1 MQRVAIVGFG
11 IAGSAAA
18 RLAPAGC
25 DVVVF
30 DAGIRRCSSR
40 VATGLVNP
48 IVLKRRRAVW
58 RAKEALEAARS
69 LYPAAFCSTEP
80 IYEVLQTA
88 AEVNDWCALQDH
100 PVLGEFLGELVDA
113 PEYVRGLQL
122 GMVRGSFR
130 LRIAAYLDWAS
141 QQFECSSDPVVQIR
155 QLDSG
160 VWQINEREEFDAVLL
175 CEGYQARWAEHFWG
189 DLGFART
196 SGQGLR
202 IQVAAASSLMLHRS
216 HFLVPEGE
224 GIHQLGSSY
233 AWGIEHGDLDPPPAE
248 QGQTQELLKSAQS
261 WFAGEIQVLDAWTGI
276 RPTMKDRR
284 PRWGWHPELKGLG
297 LLNGLGSRGTL
308 HAPLLATE
316 LWNSAKF

>member
-1 MQRVAIVGFG
+1 MKRVAIVGFG

-18 RLAPAGC
+18 RLAPAGYSIM
-25 DVVVF
+25 VF

-58 RAKEALEAARS
+58 RAKEALEAAHRM
-69 LYPAAFCSTEP
+69 YPAEFCSTEP

-88 AEVNDWCALQDH
+88 AEVNDWSALQDH
-100 PVLGEFLGELVDA
+100 PVIGEFLGELVDA
-113 PEYVRGLQL
+113 PDYVRGLKL
-122 GMVRGSFR
+122 GMVQGSFR

-141 QQFECSSDPVVQIR
+141 QQFECSTDPVVQIR

-160 VWQINEREEFDAVLL
+160 VWQINESQEFDAVVL

-189 DLGFART
+189 DLRFART
-196 SGQGLR
+196 WGQGLR
-202 IQVAAASSLMLHRS
+202 VQSATESSLMLHRS

-224 GIHQLGSSY
+224 GIHQLGSTY

-248 QGQTQELLKSAQS
+248 QGQTQELLKSTQS
-261 WFAGEIQVLDAWTGI
+261 WFGGEIQVLDAWTGI

-284 PRWGWHPELKGLG
+284 PRWGWHTELKGLG

-308 HAPLLATE
+308 HAPLLAIE

>member
-1 MQRVAIVGFG
+1 MKRVAIVGFG

-18 RLAPAGC
+18 RLAPEGC
-25 DVVVF
+25 NVVVF

-58 RAKEALEAARS
+58 RAKEALEAARK

-80 IYEVLQTA
+80 VYEVLQTA
-88 AEVNDWCALQDH
+88 AEVNDWGALQDH

-113 PEYVRGLQL
+113 PKYVRGLQL
-122 GMVRGSFR
+122 GLVRGSFR

-141 QQFECSSDPVVQIR
+141 QHFEISTDPVDQLR

-160 VWQINEREEFDAVLL
+160 AWQINESEEFDAVLL

-196 SGQGLR
+196 WGQGLR
-202 IQVAAASSLMLHRS
+202 IQSETNSSLMLHRR
-216 HFLVPEGE
+216 HFLVPEGD
-224 GIHQLGSSY
+224 GSQQLGSTY
-233 AWGIEHGDLDPPPAE
+233 AWGIEHGDLDPPRADE
-248 QGQTQELLKSAQS
+248 GHTQELLKSAKS
-261 WFAGEIQVLDAWTGI
+261 WFEGEIQVLDAWTGI
-276 RPTMKDRR
+276 RPTTKDRR

>member
-1 MQRVAIVGFG
+1 MKRVAIIGFG

-18 RLAPAGC
+18 RLAPEGHS
-25 DVVVF
+25 VVVF
-30 DAGIRRCSSR
+30 DEGILRCSSR

-58 RAKEALEAARS
+58 RAQEALAAARQ
-69 LYPAAFCSTEP
+69 LYPAEFCSTEP

-88 AEVNDWCALQDH
+88 AEVNDWGALRDH
-100 PVLGEFLGELVDA
+100 PVIGEFLGELVDA
-113 PEYVRGLQL
+113 PEYVRGLKL

-141 QQFECSSDPVVQIR
+141 QQFECRTDSVDRLR

-160 VWQINEREEFDAVLL
+160 AWQINECQEFDAVLL

-202 IQVAAASSLMLHRS
+202 IQGAAAASLMLHRS
-216 HFLVPEGE
+216 HFLVPDGE
-224 GIHQLGSSY
+224 GIHQLGATY
-233 AWGIEHGDLDPPPAE
+233 AWGIEHGDLDPPGADE
-248 QGQTQELLKSAQS
+248 GQTQELVKSAKS
-261 WFAGEIQVLDAWTGI
+261 WYEGEIQVLDAWTGI

-284 PRWGWHPELKGLG
+284 PRCGWHPELKGLG
-297 LLNGLGSRGTL
+297 MLNGLGSRGTL
-308 HAPLLATE
+308 HAPILAAE

>member
-1 MQRVAIVGFG
+1 M
-11 IAGSAAA
+11 
-18 RLAPAGC
+18 
-25 DVVVF
+25 VF

-58 RAKEALEAARS
+58 RAKEALEAAHRM
-69 LYPAAFCSTEP
+69 YPAEFCSAEP
-80 IYEVLQTA
+80 IHEVLQTA
-88 AEVNDWCALQDH
+88 AEVNDWGALQDH

-113 PEYVRGLQL
+113 PDYVRGLKL
-122 GMVRGSFR
+122 GMVQGSFR

-141 QQFECSSDPVVQIR
+141 QQFECSTDPVVQLR

-160 VWQINEREEFDAVLL
+160 AWQINEREEFDAVLL

-202 IQVAAASSLMLHRS
+202 IQGAAASSLMLHRS

-276 RPTMKDRR
+276 RPTTKDRR

-308 HAPLLATE
+308 HAPLLAAE

>member
-1 MQRVAIVGFG
+1 MKRVAIVGFG

-18 RLAPAGC
+18 RLAPEGC
-25 DVVVF
+25 SVVVF
-30 DAGIRRCSSR
+30 DAGIVRCSSR
-40 VATGLVNP
+40 IATGLVNP

-58 RAKEALEAARS
+58 RAKEALEAAYRM
-69 LYPAAFCSTEP
+69 YPAEFCSTEP

-88 AEVNDWCALQDH
+88 SEVNDWGALRDH
-100 PVLGEFLGELVDA
+100 PVLGEFLGELVEA
-113 PEYVRGLQL
+113 PEYVKGLKL

-141 QQFECSSDPVVQIR
+141 QHFECSTDPVVQLR
-155 QLDSG
+155 PLDSG
-160 VWQINEREEFDAVLL
+160 AWLINERQEFDAVLL

-196 SGQGLR
+196 WGQGLR
-202 IQVAAASSLMLHRS
+202 IQSGADSSLMLHRS

-224 GIHQLGSSY
+224 GTHQLGSTY
-233 AWGIEHGDLDPPPAE
+233 AWGIEHGDLDPPPADE
-248 QGQTQELLKSAQS
+248 DQTKELIKSATS
-261 WFAGEIQVLDAWTGI
+261 WFKGEIEVLDAWTGI
-276 RPTMKDRR
+276 RPTTKARR

-297 LLNGLGSRGTL
+297 MLNGLGSRGTL
-308 HAPLLATE
+308 HAPLLAAE

>member
-18 RLAPAGC
+18 RLAPTGC

-69 LYPAAFCSTEP
+69 LYPAHFCSTEP

-88 AEVNDWCALQDH
+88 AEVNDWGALQDH

-113 PEYVRGLQL
+113 PDYVRGLQL

-141 QQFECSSDPVVQIR
+141 QQFECSTDPVVQLR

-160 VWQINEREEFDAVLL
+160 AWQINEREEFDAVLL

-261 WFAGEIQVLDAWTGI
+261 WFVGEIQVLDAWTGI
-276 RPTMKDRR
+276 RPTTKDRR

>member
-18 RLAPAGC
+18 RLAPAGY

-69 LYPAAFCSTEP
+69 LYPEDFCSTEP

-88 AEVNDWCALQDH
+88 AEVNDWGALQDH

-113 PEYVRGLQL
+113 PEYVRGLHL

-141 QQFECSSDPVVQIR
+141 QKFECSTDPVVQLR

-160 VWQINEREEFDAVLL
+160 AWMINESQEFDAVLL

-196 SGQGLR
+196 WGQGLR
-202 IQVAAASSLMLHRS
+202 VHSGTDSSLMLHRK

-224 GIHQLGSSY
+224 GMQQLGSTY
-233 AWGIEHGDLDPPPAE
+233 TWGIEHGDLDPPPAE

-261 WFAGEIQVLDAWTGI
+261 WFGGEIQVLDAWTGI
-276 RPTMKDRR
+276 RPTTKDRR

>member
-1 MQRVAIVGFG
+1 MKRVAIVGFG

-18 RLAPAGC
+18 RLAPEGC
-25 DVVVF
+25 TVVVF
-30 DAGIRRCSSR
+30 DAGILRCSSR

-58 RAKEALEAARS
+58 RAKEALEAAHRM
-69 LYPAAFCSTEP
+69 YPAEFCSTEP

-88 AEVNDWCALQDH
+88 SEVNDWGALRDH
-100 PVLGEFLGELVDA
+100 PALGEFLGELVDA
-113 PEYVRGLQL
+113 PEYVSGLKL

-141 QQFECSSDPVVQIR
+141 LHFECSTEPVVQLR
-155 QLDSG
+155 QLDSE
-160 VWQINEREEFDAVLL
+160 VWLINERQEFDAVLL

-196 SGQGLR
+196 WGQGLR
-202 IQVAAASSLMLHRS
+202 IQSGADSSLMLHRR

-224 GIHQLGSSY
+224 GMHHLGSTY
-233 AWGIEHGDLDPPPAE
+233 AWGIEHGDLDPPAADE
-248 QGQTQELLKSAQS
+248 VHTQELVKSAAA
-261 WFAGEIQVLDAWTGI
+261 WFKGEIEVLDAWTGI
-276 RPTMKDRR
+276 RPTTKDRR

-308 HAPLLATE
+308 HAPLLAAE
-316 LWNSAKF
+316 LWNSAKL

>member
-48 IVLKRRRAVW
+48 IVLKRRSAVW
-58 RAKEALEAARS
+58 RAKEALEAAHRM
-69 LYPAAFCSTEP
+69 YPAEFCSAEP

-88 AEVNDWCALQDH
+88 AEVNDWGALQDH

-113 PEYVRGLQL
+113 PDYVRGLKL

-141 QQFECSSDPVVQIR
+141 QHFECSTDPVVQLR

-160 VWQINEREEFDAVLL
+160 AWMINESQESSHDRAHPDELRR
-175 CEGYQARWAEHFWG
+175 G
-189 DLGFART
+189 
-196 SGQGLR
+196 SG
-202 IQVAAASSLMLHRS
+202 
-216 HFLVPEGE
+216 
-224 GIHQLGSSY
+224 
-233 AWGIEHGDLDPPPAE
+233 
-248 QGQTQELLKSAQS
+248 
-261 WFAGEIQVLDAWTGI
+261 
-276 RPTMKDRR
+276 
-284 PRWGWHPELKGLG
+284 
-297 LLNGLGSRGTL
+297 
-308 HAPLLATE
+308 
-316 LWNSAKF
+316 

>member
-1 MQRVAIVGFG
+1 M
-11 IAGSAAA
+11 
-18 RLAPAGC
+18 
-25 DVVVF
+25 VF
-30 DAGIRRCSSR
+30 DAGIRRCSSL

-48 IVLKRRRAVW
+48 IVLKRRRTVW

-69 LYPAAFCSTEP
+69 LYPADFCSAEP

-88 AEVNDWCALQDH
+88 AEVNDWGALQDH

-113 PEYVRGLQL
+113 PDYVRGLKL
-122 GMVRGSFR
+122 GMVQGSFR

-141 QQFECSSDPVVQIR
+141 QQFECSTDPVVQLR
-155 QLDSG
+155 QLDS
-160 VWQINEREEFDAVLL
+160 VAWQINEREEFDAVLL

-202 IQVAAASSLMLHRS
+202 IQGAAASSLMLHRS

-224 GIHQLGSSY
+224 GIHQLGSTY

-276 RPTMKDRR
+276 RPTTKDRR

>member
-1 MQRVAIVGFG
+1 M
-11 IAGSAAA
+11 
-18 RLAPAGC
+18 
-25 DVVVF
+25 VF

-58 RAKEALEAARS
+58 RAKEALEAAHRM
-69 LYPAAFCSTEP
+69 YPAEFCSTEP

-88 AEVNDWCALQDH
+88 AEVNDWSALQDH
-100 PVLGEFLGELVDA
+100 PVIGEFLGELIDA

-141 QQFECSSDPVVQIR
+141 QHFECSTDPVVQLR

-160 VWQINEREEFDAVLL
+160 AWMINESQEFDSVVL

-196 SGQGLR
+196 WGQGLR
-202 IQVAAASSLMLHRS
+202 IQSGTDSSIMLHRR

-224 GIHQLGSSY
+224 GIQQLGSTY
-233 AWGIEHGDLDPPPAE
+233 AWGIEHGDLDPPPAD
-248 QGQTQELLKSAQS
+248 QRQTQELLKSALS
-261 WFAGEIQVLDAWTGI
+261 WFGGEIQVLDA
-276 RPTMKDRR
+276 
-284 PRWGWHPELKGLG
+284 
-297 LLNGLGSRGTL
+297 
-308 HAPLLATE
+308 
-316 LWNSAKF
+316 

>member
-1 MQRVAIVGFG
+1 MKRVAIVGFG

-18 RLAPAGC
+18 RLAPAGYSIM
-25 DVVVF
+25 VF

-58 RAKEALEAARS
+58 RAKEALEAAHRM
-69 LYPAAFCSTEP
+69 YPAEFCSTEP

-88 AEVNDWCALQDH
+88 AEVNDWGALQDH

-113 PEYVRGLQL
+113 PDYVRGLQL

-141 QQFECSSDPVVQIR
+141 QQFECSTDPVVQLR

-160 VWQINEREEFDAVLL
+160 AWQINEREEFDAVLL

-189 DLGFART
+189 DLGFERT

-276 RPTMKDRR
+276 RPTTKDRR

-308 HAPLLATE
+308 HAPLLAAE

>member
-58 RAKEALEAARS
+58 RAKEALEAAHRM
-69 LYPAAFCSTEP
+69 YPAEFCSAEP

-88 AEVNDWCALQDH
+88 AEVNDWGALQDH

-113 PEYVRGLQL
+113 PDYVRGLQL

-141 QQFECSSDPVVQIR
+141 QQFECSTDPVVQLR

-160 VWQINEREEFDAVLL
+160 AWQINEREEFDAVLL

-189 DLGFART
+189 DIGFART

-224 GIHQLGSSY
+224 GIHQLGATY
-233 AWGIEHGDLDPPPAE
+233 AWGIEHGNLDPPPAE

-276 RPTMKDRR
+276 RPTTKDRR

-308 HAPLLATE
+308 HAPLLAAE

>member
-58 RAKEALEAARS
+58 RAKEALEAAHRM
-69 LYPAAFCSTEP
+69 YPAEFCSTEP

-113 PEYVRGLQL
+113 PDYVRGLQL

-141 QQFECSSDPVVQIR
+141 QQFECSTDPVVQLR

-160 VWQINEREEFDAVLL
+160 AWQINEREEFDAVLL

-202 IQVAAASSLMLHRS
+202 IQVAAASSQMLHRS

-276 RPTMKDRR
+276 RPTTKDRR

-308 HAPLLATE
+308 HAPLLAAE

>member
-1 MQRVAIVGFG
+1 M
-11 IAGSAAA
+11 
-18 RLAPAGC
+18 
-25 DVVVF
+25 VF

-58 RAKEALEAARS
+58 RAKEALEAAHRM
-69 LYPAAFCSTEP
+69 YPAEFCSAEP

-88 AEVNDWCALQDH
+88 AEVNDWGALQDH

-113 PEYVRGLQL
+113 PDYVRGLQL

-141 QQFECSSDPVVQIR
+141 QQFECSTDPVVQLR

-160 VWQINEREEFDAVLL
+160 AWQINEREEFDAVLL

-248 QGQTQELLKSAQS
+248 QGQTKELLKSAQS

>member
-1 MQRVAIVGFG
+1 MKRVAIVGFG

-25 DVVVF
+25 SIMVF

-58 RAKEALEAARS
+58 RAKEALEAAHRM
-69 LYPAAFCSTEP
+69 YPAEFCSTEP

-88 AEVNDWCALQDH
+88 AEVNDWGALQDH
-100 PVLGEFLGELVDA
+100 HVLGEFLGELVDA
-113 PEYVRGLQL
+113 PDYVRGLKL
-122 GMVRGSFR
+122 GMVQGSFR

-141 QQFECSSDPVVQIR
+141 QQFECSTDPVVQIC
-155 QLDSG
+155 QLDSEA
-160 VWQINEREEFDAVLL
+160 WQINEREEFDAVLL

-202 IQVAAASSLMLHRS
+202 IQSATESSLMLHRS

-224 GIHQLGSSY
+224 GIHQLGSTY

-261 WFAGEIQVLDAWTGI
+261 WFGGEIQVLDAWTGI
-276 RPTMKDRR
+276 RPTTKDRR
-284 PRWGWHPELKGLG
+284 PRWGWHPELQGLG

-308 HAPLLATE
+308 HAPLLAAE

>member
-1 MQRVAIVGFG
+1 M
-11 IAGSAAA
+11 
-18 RLAPAGC
+18 
-25 DVVVF
+25 VF

-58 RAKEALEAARS
+58 RAKEALEAAHRM
-69 LYPAAFCSTEP
+69 YPAEFCSTEP

-88 AEVNDWCALQDH
+88 AEVNDWGALQDH
-100 PVLGEFLGELVDA
+100 HVLGEFLGELVDA
-113 PEYVRGLQL
+113 PDYVRGLKL
-122 GMVRGSFR
+122 GMVQGSFR

-141 QQFECSSDPVVQIR
+141 QQFECSTDPVVQIC
-155 QLDSG
+155 QLDSEA
-160 VWQINEREEFDAVLL
+160 WQINEREEFDAVLL

-202 IQVAAASSLMLHRS
+202 IQSATESSLMLHRS

-224 GIHQLGSSY
+224 GIHQLGSTY

-261 WFAGEIQVLDAWTGI
+261 WFGGEIQVLDAWTGI
-276 RPTMKDRR
+276 RPTTKDRR
-284 PRWGWHPELKGLG
+284 PRWGWHPELQGLG

-308 HAPLLATE
+308 HAPLLAAE

>member
-1 MQRVAIVGFG
+1 M
-11 IAGSAAA
+11 
-18 RLAPAGC
+18 
-25 DVVVF
+25 VF

-58 RAKEALEAARS
+58 RAKEALEAAHRM
-69 LYPAAFCSTEP
+69 YPAEFCSAEP

-88 AEVNDWCALQDH
+88 AEVNDWGALQDH

-113 PEYVRGLQL
+113 PDYVRGLQL

-141 QQFECSSDPVVQIR
+141 QQFECSTDPVVQLR

-160 VWQINEREEFDAVLL
+160 AWQINEREEFDAVLL

-233 AWGIEHGDLDPPPAE
+233 ALGIEHGDLDPPPAE

-276 RPTMKDRR
+276 RPTTKDRR

>member
-18 RLAPAGC
+18 RLAPAGWK
-25 DVVVF
+25 VVVF

-69 LYPAAFCSTEP
+69 LYPEEFCSTEP
-80 IYEVLQTA
+80 IYEVLQTVV
-88 AEVNDWCALQDH
+88 EVNDWGALQDH
-100 PVLGEFLGELVDA
+100 PALGEFLGELVDA

-122 GMVRGSFR
+122 GRVRGSFR
-130 LRIAAYLDWAS
+130 LRIAAYLDWAA
-141 QQFECSSDPVVQIR
+141 QHFECSTDPVDQLR

-160 VWQINEREEFDAVLL
+160 AWQINESQVFDAVLL

-189 DLGFART
+189 NLGFAR
-196 SGQGLR
+196 SWGQGLR
-202 IQVAAASSLMLHRS
+202 IHSGTDSSLMLHRT
-216 HFLVPEGE
+216 HFLVPEGD
-224 GIHQLGSSY
+224 GMQQLGSTY
-233 AWGIEHGDLDPPPAE
+233 AWSIEHGDIDPPRADE
-248 QGQTQELLKSAQS
+248 GHTQELLKSAKS
-261 WFAGEIQVLDAWTGI
+261 WFEGEIQVLDAWTGI
-276 RPTMKDRR
+276 RPTTKDRR

>member
-1 MQRVAIVGFG
+1 MKRVAIVGFG

-18 RLAPAGC
+18 RLAPEGHS
-25 DVVVF
+25 VVVF
-30 DAGIRRCSSR
+30 DAGILRCSSR

-58 RAKEALEAARS
+58 RAQEALAAARH
-69 LYPAAFCSTEP
+69 LYPAEFCSTEP

-88 AEVNDWCALQDH
+88 AEVNDWDALRDH
-100 PVLGEFLGELVDA
+100 PVIGEFLGELVDA
-113 PEYVRGLQL
+113 PEYVRGLKL

-141 QQFECSSDPVVQIR
+141 QQLECRTDSVDRLR

-160 VWQINEREEFDAVLL
+160 AWQINECQEFDAVLL

-202 IQVAAASSLMLHRS
+202 IQGAAVASLMLHRS
-216 HFLVPEGE
+216 HFLVPDGE
-224 GIHQLGSSY
+224 GIHQLGSTY
-233 AWGIEHGDLDPPPAE
+233 AWGIEHGDLDPPPADE
-248 QGQTQELLKSAQS
+248 GQTQDLLKSAKS
-261 WFAGEIQVLDAWTGI
+261 WYEGEIQVLDAWTGI

-297 LLNGLGSRGTL
+297 MLNGLGSRGTL
-308 HAPLLATE
+308 HAPLLAAE

>member
-1 MQRVAIVGFG
+1 MKRVAIVGFG

-25 DVVVF
+25 SIVVF

-69 LYPAAFCSTEP
+69 LYPADFCSSEP

-88 AEVNDWCALQDH
+88 AEVNDWGALQDH

-113 PEYVRGLQL
+113 PDYVRGLKL
-122 GMVRGSFR
+122 GMVQGSFR

-141 QQFECSSDPVVQIR
+141 QQFECSTNPVVQLR

-160 VWQINEREEFDAVLL
+160 AWQINEREEFDAVLL

-276 RPTMKDRR
+276 RPTTKDRR